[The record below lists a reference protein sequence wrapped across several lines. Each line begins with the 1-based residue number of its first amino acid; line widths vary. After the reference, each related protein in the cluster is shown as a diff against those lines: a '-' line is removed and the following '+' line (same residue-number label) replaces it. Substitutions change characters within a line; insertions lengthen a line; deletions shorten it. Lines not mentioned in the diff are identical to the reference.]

1 MKKFY
6 INKNLIFVA
15 LLVVIQ
21 LFREEI
27 SEKIYNLL
35 KYDYTIYECNFDFLK
50 CISKLFLFIPYLLN
64 KKYLKKKQFKNII
77 ISYKFSNFK
86 IVKKKKIF

>member
-35 KYDYTIYECNFDFLK
+35 KHDFTKYECNFDFLT

-86 IVKKKKIF
+86 IIIFI